1 VKKILICDDEP
12 DLIEI
17 INLEIKTCLS
27 DYDIEIEV
35 ITNSIEALIKVTEFE
50 YDLVITDQ
58 RMPTMTGAEFLYNMK
73 NILSS
78 LNKETPVII
87 LSGFLPDVKQAL
99 DDNDTAILMSKPY
112 SRVELIKNVKEL
124 LEL

>member
-1 VKKILICDDEP
+1 MKKILICDDEP

-17 INLEIKTCLS
+17 IELEIKTCLS
-27 DYDIEIEV
+27 EYDIEVEV
-35 ITNSIEALIKVTEFE
+35 ITNSIEALIKVTEIE
-50 YDLVITDQ
+50 YDLVITDH
-58 RMPTMTGAEFLYNMK
+58 RMPTMTGVEFLYNMK

-87 LSGFLPDVKQAL
+87 LSGFLPDVKEAL
-99 DDNDTAILMSKPY
+99 EDNDTAILMGKPY
-112 SRVELIKNVKEL
+112 TRDVLIKNIKEL